1 MRNAFVSLIVLGA
14 AALTLLP
21 NLAAQIETQVQRL
34 QKSGPGGPAPRRDL
48 NGAWAGNIGANTIA
62 RPNRVPFAGKVRV
75 EEPSFTPLGLA
86 RFKLNKPGTFSTT
99 SNDPYLKCDPWGFPR
114 NLLQESK
121 GLIFAQAPD
130 RIIIL
135 SQYDRIGRIVW
146 MDGRELPKNV
156 GAKGGPKNRWY
167 GYSVGHWDGDYTLV
181 VNTNGLLD
189 NTWLDQEGHPHST
202 DMRVEERYTRVS
214 YNILETT
221 VTVDDP
227 KYYTKPFV
235 LLTNTY
241 TWIPSGFPEFGTTG
255 EFDEQFCVP
264 SDMEEYNKI
273 MLGSADEDQAGT
285 QKQVGRKK

>member
-1 MRNAFVSLIVLGA
+1 MQNSFSSLIVIGA
-14 AALTLLP
+14 AALALSP
-21 NLAAQIETQVQRL
+21 NLAAQVVTHVEL
-34 QKSGPGGPAPRRDL
+34 LEKNGPGGPAPRRDL
-48 NGAWAGNIGANTIA
+48 YGAWAGPIGA
-62 RPNRVPFAGKVRV
+62 RRGEVPRRSNDEGSA
-75 EEPSFTPLGLA
+75 PFTPAGLA
-86 RFKLNKPGTFSTT
+86 RFKLNIPNPFNPD

-121 GLIFAQAPD
+121 GLAFSQMPD
-130 RIIIL
+130 RIIMT

-156 GAKGGPKNRWY
+156 GAKGGPKSRWY

-181 VNTNGLLD
+181 VNTNGLD
-189 NTWLDQEGHPHST
+189 VRSWLDQAGHPHSA

-214 YNILETT
+214 ENVLETT

-227 KYYTKPFV
+227 KFYTKPFV

-241 TWIPSGFPEFGTTG
+241 RWIPSQFPAFETVG

-264 SDMEEYNKI
+264 SDMDEYNKI
-273 MLGSADEDQAGT
+273 MLGEDQA
-285 QKQVGRKK
+285 KK